1 MSKTLNEVVHKFSS
15 LRLLVVGDIM
25 LDRYVWGDVER
36 ISPEAPVPVLQVK
49 MEDQRLGG
57 AANVARNLCD
67 LGAKVV
73 IAGVVGRDQAGDSIR
88 QMLVAH
94 GMQAELILDEERPTT
109 VKTRVI
115 AQGQQVVRVD
125 RESKSSLRRAVKSA
139 LKTALNSIDGLID
152 GIVVSDYAK
161 GVVNQE
167 IVELL
172 SNMARSREIELVVDP
187 KPCNAP
193 CYIGAGTITPNEQ
206 EALAMIGSAMAVE
219 PEVAAKK
226 LNEQLNVPS
235 VLITRGPRGMFA
247 WNVDEG
253 SREICSKAM
262 EVYDVTGAGDTVAA
276 VLSAALASGANLFD
290 AAELANLAAGLVVA
304 KIGTASVSSGELLDA
319 LDGSG
324 R

>member
-1 MSKTLNEVVHKFSS
+1 VNTQLQTMIHNFSS

-49 MEDQRLGG
+49 REDQRLGG

-67 LGAKVV
+67 LGVNV
-73 IAGVVGRDQAGDSIR
+73 IIAGVVGKDSAGESVR
-88 QMLVAH
+88 QMLMAH
-94 GMQAELILDEERPTT
+94 GMHAELAIDEERPTT

-125 RESKSSLRRAVKSA
+125 RECKNSLGRAMTSA
-139 LKTALNSIDGLID
+139 LQSALDSIDDPID

-161 GVVNQE
+161 GVVNRE
-167 IVELL
+167 IVALL
-172 SNMARSREIELVVDP
+172 SDMASSRHIELTIDP

-193 CYIGAGTITPNEQ
+193 NYKGATTITPNEQ
-206 EALAMIGSAMAVE
+206 EALAMTGSAVSLE
-219 PEVAAKK
+219 PEVVAKK
-226 LNEQLNVPS
+226 LHEQLKVPK

-253 SREICSKAM
+253 SKEICSKAR

-276 VLSAALASGANLFD
+276 VLSASLASGATLFD
-290 AAELANLAAGLVVA
+290 AAELANIAAGLVVA
-304 KIGTASVSSGELLDA
+304 KVGTASVSSKELLEA
-319 LDGSG
+319 LRG
-324 R
+324 RGG